1 MAGIHLFGPTQ
12 DLLAASLRVRAA
24 RHSLLTAN
32 VANADTPGYRPRDID
47 FAGVLQT
54 FVEPQTHSAAHQG
67 GVTLVST
74 HPLHQQQE
82 HGLSPTETTEGGE
95 ALNRNHVE
103 LDSEITQ
110 LVENTLHHEASLTLL
125 SRTLGS
131 LRYAISEGR
140 R

>member
-54 FVEPQTHSAAHQG
+54 FVEPQAHSAAHQG

-110 LVENTLHHEASLTLL
+110 PLLGHLSLT
-125 SRTLGS
+125 STVTVTV
-131 LRYAISEGR
+131 
-140 R
+140 